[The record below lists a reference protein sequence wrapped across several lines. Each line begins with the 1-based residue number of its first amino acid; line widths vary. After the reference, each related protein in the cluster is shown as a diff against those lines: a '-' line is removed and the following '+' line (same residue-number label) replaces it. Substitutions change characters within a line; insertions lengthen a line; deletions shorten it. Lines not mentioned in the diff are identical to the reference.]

1 MGNELKV
8 KVEKYFEGLEFDA
21 RTHTYNSRGRA
32 LSSVSSVVKRFS
44 EPFDAD
50 KIAGFV
56 ARKRGISKE
65 EVLAEWEAKKNAACN
80 RGNAAHYFGENYK
93 TGNAGIIKPITGYDQ
108 AIIAFWDSIPDHIE
122 PLLFE
127 LQMFSDTFGI
137 AGTSDIILYNTKTGK
152 FIIADYKGLPL
163 DTPILTDKGWVNMGD
178 LTIKHKVFDKD
189 GKICNIKNISNIHNK
204 KCLKIKFDNNE
215 EIISDFEHRWLIHKG
230 SNKKGN
236 VMTSQEIKDYL
247 DSFSKPISSFQ
258 TLRILNNASIDIKNI
273 TLPIDPYVFGVW
285 LGDGHKVDGKIT
297 QMNKKVWKEI
307 EHRGYI
313 LGPDLSQGNSGLAQT
328 RTVYGLEKELR
339 KLNLLKNKHLP
350 SIFILSSKEQKIDI
364 LRGLMDSDGYYNKH
378 RKRFVLSTTK
388 KNQVE
393 FCTELLASLGIKSTI
408 IPCNKY
414 CKEKIIKGFDVC
426 FSTDLFNPFLCRNEN
441 IKVIT
446 NNQNKYRRIIS
457 VEEVK
462 QVPTKCIEVDSLSH
476 TFLCTKRLIPTHNT
490 NEDLFKNYKGK
501 KLLTPFNYLLDNPYN
516 KYQLQLSLY
525 QLLFEQSGFEV
536 ESRRIIWLKPNGT
549 YESFKTEDLTKPL
562 LKELTK

>member
-1 MGNELKV
+1 MINLDEVKHNIHKKFEELKFQED
-8 KVEKYFEGLEFDA
+8 KHEYEAQNKKLK
-21 RTHTYNSRGRA
+21 
-32 LSSVSSVVKRFS
+32 SVSYFIKDYTEEFN
-44 EPFDAD
+44 PINA
-50 KIAGFV
+50 ALGV
-56 ARKRGISKE
+56 AKKTGKTVAQ
-65 EVLAEWEAKKNAACN
+65 VLQEWENIKNESCAL
-80 RGNAAHYFGENYK
+80 GTKTHLFGEHFVL
-93 TGNAGIIKPITGYDQ
+93 TGENNPSNGYEEALVKFWMDLPEHLVPVTLELKMYCIK
-108 AIIAFWDSIPDHIE
+108 
-122 PLLFE
+122 
-127 LQMFSDTFGI
+127 MGI
-137 AGTSDIILYNTKTGK
+137 AGTADIILYNKQTNK

-163 DTPILTDKGWVNMGD
+163 DTPILTNIGWVNMGD
-178 LTIKHKVFDKD
+178 LTLQHKVFDKD
-189 GKICNIKNISNIHNK
+189 GKMCNIKNISNIHNK

-230 SNKKGN
+230 NNKKGN

-307 EHRGYI
+307 ENRGYI

-426 FSTDLFNPFLCRNEN
+426 FSTNLFNPFLCRNEN

-490 NEDLFKNYKGK
+490 NESLIKNFKGK
-501 KLLTPFNYLLDNPYN
+501 TLLHPFEHLLDCPLS
-516 KYQLQLSLY
+516 KYEIQLSAY
-525 QLLFEQSGFEV
+525 QILFEQTGYEV
-536 ESRRIIWLKPNGT
+536 ENRVVIWLKPSGEFELFYT
-549 YESFKTEDLTKPL
+549 PDHRDIL
-562 LKELTK
+562 LKTLT

>member
-1 MGNELKV
+1 MQNKIKEYFKELQFDAQKHSYEV
-8 KVEKYFEGLEFDA
+8 RGKPLTSVSKTIGKFVEKVDF
-21 RTHTYNSRGRA
+21 
-32 LSSVSSVVKRFS
+32 
-44 EPFDAD
+44 D
-50 KIAGFV
+50 KIAGFI
-56 ARKRGISKE
+56 AKKRGITKA
-65 EVLAEWEAKKNAACN
+65 EVLAEWNAKKVASCN
-80 RGNAAHYFGENYK
+80 QGTSVHTFGENYFK
-93 TGNAGIIKPITGYDQ
+93 GKQPTNGFEE
-108 AIIAFWDSIPDHIE
+108 AIVKFWDNIPDYIE
-122 PLLFE
+122 PFLFE
-127 LQMFSDTFGI
+127 LQMFSETLGI
-137 AGTSDIILYNTKTGK
+137 AGTSDIILFNKKTGK
-152 FIIADYKGLPL
+152 FILADYKGLPL

-178 LTIKHKVFDKD
+178 LTIRHKVFDKD

-215 EIISDFEHRWLIHKG
+215 EIVSDFEHRWLIHKG
-230 SNKKGN
+230 NNKKGN

-328 RTVYGLEKELR
+328 RTVYGLQKELR

-364 LRGLMDSDGYYNKH
+364 LRGLMDSDGYYNKK

-393 FCTELLASLGIKSTI
+393 FCTELLASLGIKSTVI
-408 IPCNKY
+408 SCKKY
-414 CKEKIIKGFDVC
+414 FKEKIVEGFDVC
-426 FSTDLFNPFLCRNEN
+426 FTTELFNPFLCRNEN
-441 IKVIT
+441 IKIKT
-446 NNQNKYRRIIS
+446 NKQNTYRRIVS
-457 VEEVK
+457 VEEVE

-490 NEDLFKNYKGK
+490 NIDLFKNYKGK
-501 KLLTPFNYLLDNPYN
+501 TLLAPFDNLLDSPYN
-516 KYQLQLSLY
+516 KYQLQLSMY
-525 QLLFEQSGFEV
+525 QLLFEQCGFEV

-549 YESFKTEDLTKPL
+549 YENFKTEDLTQKL

>member
-1 MGNELKV
+1 MKEMQNKIKEYFKELQFDAQKHSYEV
-8 KVEKYFEGLEFDA
+8 RGKPLTSVSKTISKYVEKVDF
-21 RTHTYNSRGRA
+21 
-32 LSSVSSVVKRFS
+32 
-44 EPFDAD
+44 D
-50 KIAGFV
+50 KIAGFI
-56 ARKRGISKE
+56 AKKRGITKA
-65 EVLAEWEAKKNAACN
+65 EVLAEWEAKKIASCN
-80 RGNAAHYFGENYK
+80 QGTLVHTFGENYY
-93 TGNAGIIKPITGYDQ
+93 TGKQPTNGFEE
-108 AIIAFWDSIPDHIE
+108 AIVKFWDNIPDYIE
-122 PLLFE
+122 PFLFE
-127 LQMFSDTFGI
+127 LQMFSETLRI
-137 AGTSDIILYNTKTGK
+137 AGTSDIILFNNKTGK

-178 LTIKHKVFDKD
+178 LTIRHKVFDKD

-230 SNKKGN
+230 NNKKGN

-258 TLRILNNASIDIKNI
+258 TLRILNNEAIDIPNI
-273 TLPIDPYVFGVW
+273 ELPIDPYVFGVW

-328 RTVYGLEKELR
+328 RTVYGLQKELR

-441 IKVIT
+441 IKIKT
-446 NNQNKYRRIIS
+446 NKQNTYRRIVS
-457 VEEVK
+457 VEEVE
-462 QVPTKCIEVDSLSH
+462 QVLTKCIEVDSVSH

-501 KLLTPFNYLLDNPYN
+501 TLLSPFEDLLDSPYN
-516 KYQLQLSLY
+516 KYQLQLSMY
-525 QLLFEQSGFEV
+525 QLLFEQCGFEV

-549 YESFKTEDLTKPL
+549 YENFKTEDLTQKL

>member
-1 MGNELKV
+1 MQNKIKEYFKELQFDAQKHSYEV
-8 KVEKYFEGLEFDA
+8 RGKPLTSVSKTISKFVEKVDF
-21 RTHTYNSRGRA
+21 
-32 LSSVSSVVKRFS
+32 
-44 EPFDAD
+44 D

-56 ARKRGISKE
+56 AKKRGITKA
-65 EVLAEWEAKKNAACN
+65 EVLAEWEAKKIASCN
-80 RGNAAHYFGENYK
+80 QGTLVHTFGENYN
-93 TGNAGIIKPITGYDQ
+93 GMQKPTNGFEE
-108 AIIAFWDSIPDHIE
+108 AIVKFWDNIPDYIE
-122 PLLFE
+122 PFLFE
-127 LQMFSDTFGI
+127 LQMFSETLRI
-137 AGTSDIILYNTKTGK
+137 AGTSDIILFNNKTGK

-163 DTPILTDKGWVNMGD
+163 DTPILTNIGWVNMGD
-178 LTIKHKVFDKD
+178 LTLQHKVFDKD
-189 GKICNIKNISNIHNK
+189 GKMCNIKNISNIHNK
-204 KCLKIKFDNNE
+204 KCLKIIFDNKE

-230 SNKKGN
+230 NNKKGL
-236 VMTSQEIKDYL
+236 VMTTQDIKDYI
-247 DSFSKPISSFQ
+247 DSFNKPLSSFQ
-258 TLRILNNASIDIKNI
+258 TLRILNNEAIDIPNI
-273 TLPIDPYVFGVW
+273 ELPIDPYVFGVW
-285 LGDGHKVDGKIT
+285 LGDGHKADGKIT
-297 QMNKKVWKEI
+297 QMNNKVWKEI
-307 EHRGYI
+307 ENRGYI

-426 FSTDLFNPFLCRNEN
+426 FSTNLFNPFLCRNEN

-501 KLLTPFNYLLDNPYN
+501 TLLEPFSNLLDSPFN
-516 KYQLQLSLY
+516 KYQLQLSMY
-525 QLLFEQSGFEV
+525 QLLFEQCGYEV
-536 ESRRIIWLKPNGT
+536 ESRRIIWLKPNGV
-549 YESFKTEDLTKPL
+549 YENFKTEDLTQEL

>member
-1 MGNELKV
+1 MQNKIKEYFKELQFDAQKHSYEV
-8 KVEKYFEGLEFDA
+8 RGKPLTSVSKTISKYVEKVDF
-21 RTHTYNSRGRA
+21 
-32 LSSVSSVVKRFS
+32 
-44 EPFDAD
+44 D
-50 KIAGFV
+50 KIAGFI
-56 ARKRGISKE
+56 AKKRGITKA
-65 EVLAEWEAKKNAACN
+65 EVLAEWNAKKVASCN
-80 RGNAAHYFGENYK
+80 QGTSVHMFGENYFK
-93 TGNAGIIKPITGYDQ
+93 GKEPTNGFEQ
-108 AIIAFWDSIPDHIE
+108 AIVKFWDNIPDYIE
-122 PLLFE
+122 PFLFE
-127 LQMFSDTFGI
+127 LQMFSETLGI
-137 AGTSDIILYNTKTGK
+137 AGTSDIILFNNKTGK

-163 DTPILTDKGWVNMGD
+163 DTPILTNIGWVNMGD
-178 LTIKHKVFDKD
+178 LTLQHKVFDKD
-189 GKICNIKNISNIHNK
+189 GKMCNIKNISNIHNK
-204 KCLKIKFDNNE
+204 KCLKIIFDNKE

-230 SNKKGN
+230 NNKKGL
-236 VMTSQEIKDYL
+236 VMTTQDIKDYI
-247 DSFSKPISSFQ
+247 DSFNKPLSSFQ
-258 TLRILNNASIDIKNI
+258 TLRILNNEAIDIPNI
-273 TLPIDPYVFGVW
+273 ELPIDPYVFGVW
-285 LGDGHKVDGKIT
+285 LGDGHKADGKIT
-297 QMNKKVWKEI
+297 QMNNKVWKEI
-307 EHRGYI
+307 ENRGYI

-426 FSTDLFNPFLCRNEN
+426 FSTNLFNPFLCRNEN

-501 KLLTPFNYLLDNPYN
+501 TLLAPFEDLLDSPYN
-516 KYQLQLSLY
+516 KYQLQLSMY
-525 QLLFEQSGFEV
+525 QLLFEQCGFEV

-549 YESFKTEDLTKPL
+549 YENFKTEDLTQKL